1 MHNRYSENNFEKNE
15 IKVLT
20 SELPK
25 CYHVVSLIERVLN
38 KMTVD
43 EKENLS

>member
-1 MHNRYSENNFEKNE
+1 MYNRFSENNFEKNE

-25 CYHVVSLIERVLN
+25 CYHVVNLIERGVKQN
-38 KMTVD
+38 DSKRKRKT
-43 EKENLS
+43 